1 MIIEMLKTIVYTV
14 ASFLWEFIK
23 AVFIISDAK
32 DNIIEMMVAG
42 VLRVSIVTASV
53 LIALWGVS
61 KIILNFAER

>member
-1 MIIEMLKTIVYTV
+1 MLKTIVYTI

-23 AVFIISDAK
+23 AIFIISDAK

-53 LIALWGVS
+53 LITFWGVC
-61 KIILNFAER
+61 KIILNLAER